1 MNYLLKI
8 LDRKKSLFAYDINK
22 YNFLLKKIIRK
33 SRFLIIGGAGSIG
46 QATTKEIFK
55 RNPKLLH
62 VVDINENNLVELVR
76 DLRSGIGY
84 IDGEFKTYC
93 LDCGSIQFEQL
104 VKKNKNYD
112 YVINLSAL
120 KHVRSERDTFTL
132 SRMLEV
138 NVLNVIKHLKIFQK
152 LKIKKYFCVSSDKAT
167 NPVNFMGA
175 SKRIMEIFLT
185 SKKNSFD
192 VSLARFANVLFSDG
206 SLLHGFN
213 KRLEKNQPITAPN
226 DVRRYFITPQ
236 EAGELCM
243 ISCIIGKNNE
253 LYFPND
259 RKNLK
264 FMTFSD
270 LAKKFLKLKGYIAK
284 EQQSENEARKFFR
297 FKNSVKF
304 WPCYFFKSDT
314 SGEKDE
320 EEFYEDIKKVNFNI
334 FKNIGIINLESKL
347 TMQNLNNFKK
357 DLKKLIYKNK
367 NKDEFNN
374 LFKKI
379 LINFSHIEKNKSLD
393 EKM

>member
-1 MNYLLKI
+1 MKYLLKM
-8 LDRKKSLFAYDINK
+8 LDRNKSLFENDINK
-22 YNFLLKKIIRK
+22 HNILLKKIIAK

-62 VVDINENNLVELVR
+62 VVDISENNLVELVR
-76 DLRSGIGY
+76 DLRSSAGY
-84 IDGEFKTYC
+84 IEGEFKTYC

-138 NVLNVIKHLKIFQK
+138 NILNVIRHLTLFQK

-185 SKKNSFD
+185 SKKHNFD

-213 KRLEKNQPITAPN
+213 KRIEKNQPISAPN
-226 DVRRYFITPQ
+226 DVRRYFITSQ

-243 ISCIIGKNNE
+243 ISCILGKNNQ
-253 LYFPND
+253 LFFPND
-259 RKNLK
+259 KKNLK
-264 FMTFSD
+264 LMKFSD
-270 LAKKFLKLKGYIAK
+270 LAKKFLKLRGYIAK
-284 EQQSENEARKFFR
+284 EEKSEQDARKLFQN
-297 FKNSVKF
+297 KIPVKF
-304 WPCYFFKSDT
+304 WPCFFFKSDT

-320 EEFYEDIKKVNFNI
+320 EEFYEDASKVNFNI
-334 FKNIGIINLESKL
+334 FKNIGIINLKEKL
-347 TMQNLNNFKK
+347 NRQYLINFKK
-357 DLKKLIYKNK
+357 KLIILIAKNK
-367 NKDEFNN
+367 NKEEFGN
-374 LFKKI
+374 LFKYI
-379 LINFSHIEKNKSLD
+379 LTNFSHIEKNKSLD